1 MARRQSNGPRAQACA
16 IARALRR
23 SWGILLFAGLLSGA
37 INVLALTG
45 PVYML
50 EIYNRVLPSGSVQT
64 LLVLTLAMLG
74 LYAASG
80 ILDVLRLRLMSEAAL
95 RVDLELSERI
105 FALQQLLALKG
116 RPRGDGLQPMR
127 DLDQIR
133 AFLSGPGPTALFDM
147 PFMPLYLSAIYLMHP
162 LLGLLATSGAL
173 LLVALTLV
181 TEARSAGPLRAATQS
196 ALRRWTFAATAH
208 RNAEAIRAMGLKG
221 HLGHR
226 WSALNRQHLDAQLRA
241 SRQAN
246 AAGAMIKAARPALQS
261 GLLGLG
267 AYLVIKDA
275 SSAGTMV
282 AASIVLSRALAPIET
297 AIAHWRGFVAARQS
311 YARVVALLASI
322 PRDASRGLRTQ
333 RPRTSLCVESLRVVP
348 PGASAPVLRDMSFA
362 LAAGAGLGVIGPSA
376 AGKSTLARAL
386 VGVWQPVTP
395 GSVRL
400 DGTALGQW
408 APDALGRHIG
418 YLPQDIELFEG
429 SVAENIARFDPQTSS
444 EAIAAAARAAGAH
457 RMIERLPGGYLTEIG
472 EGGVAL
478 SAGQRQ
484 RIALARALYAD
495 PFLVVL
501 DEPDANLDAR
511 GASDLSE
518 AVASV
523 RRRGGIAVV
532 IAHRRSALEAVD
544 TVLVLAGGRVRAFGP
559 KDVVLAKVLMPE
571 AAAGRVRR
579 PA

>member
-1 MARRQSNGPRAQACA
+1 
-16 IARALRR
+16 
-23 SWGILLFAGLLSGA
+23 
-37 INVLALTG
+37 
-45 PVYML
+45 
-50 EIYNRVLPSGSVQT
+50 
-64 LLVLTLAMLG
+64 
-74 LYAASG
+74 
-80 ILDVLRLRLMSEAAL
+80 
-95 RVDLELSERI
+95 
-105 FALQQLLALKG
+105 
-116 RPRGDGLQPMR
+116 
-127 DLDQIR
+127 
-133 AFLSGPGPTALFDM
+133 
-147 PFMPLYLSAIYLMHP
+147 
-162 LLGLLATSGAL
+162 
-173 LLVALTLV
+173 
-181 TEARSAGPLRAATQS
+181 
-196 ALRRWTFAATAH
+196 
-208 RNAEAIRAMGLKG
+208 
-221 HLGHR
+221 
-226 WSALNRQHLDAQLRA
+226 
-241 SRQAN
+241 
-246 AAGAMIKAARPALQS
+246 
-261 GLLGLG
+261 
-267 AYLVIKDA
+267 
-275 SSAGTMV
+275 
-282 AASIVLSRALAPIET
+282 
-297 AIAHWRGFVAARQS
+297 
-311 YARVVALLASI
+311 
-322 PRDASRGLRTQ
+322 
-333 RPRTSLCVESLRVVP
+333 
-348 PGASAPVLRDMSFA
+348 
-362 LAAGAGLGVIGPSA
+362 
-376 AGKSTLARAL
+376 LARAL